1 MILLVILC
9 RSINPG
15 PDPEHPAFFQAS
27 NITGGLLFGW
37 GILLSFSAAAL
48 LFSVTT
54 MTEIKESLDLLGFKR
69 LSLGISLMLGFLP
82 RFFVI
87 WETAETAYHAR
98 CGKKG
103 LPQLLLLT
111 PLVIERMLE
120 MAAETASALESR
132 GCSL

>member
-1 MILLVILC
+1 MILLMILC
-9 RSINPG
+9 RAINPG
-15 PDPEHPAFFQAS
+15 PDPEHPAFFQPH
-27 NITGGLLFGW
+27 NFIPGLLFGW
-37 GILLSFSAAAL
+37 SILLSFSAAAL

-54 MTEIKESLDLLGFKR
+54 MTEIKDSLDLLGLKR

-87 WETAETAYHAR
+87 WETAETAYRAR
-98 CGKKG
+98 CGKKD
-103 LPQLLLLT
+103 LSQISLLA

-120 MAAETASALESR
+120 MAAETAAALESR